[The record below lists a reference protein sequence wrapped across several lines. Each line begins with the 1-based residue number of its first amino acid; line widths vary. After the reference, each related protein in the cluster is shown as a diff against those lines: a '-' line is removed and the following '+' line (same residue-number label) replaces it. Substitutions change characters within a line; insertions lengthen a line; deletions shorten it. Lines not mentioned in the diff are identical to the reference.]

1 MSAVQYGKW
10 GVGGCVTWR
19 PINKS
24 LRAQPHTISISL
36 CSAPAQSIALIFTY
50 TEGKPTVLQL
60 CCKTCV
66 NSERWKGNFITD
78 GCCVSWTSNSLLT
91 FWHCFW
97 FYIDVLGEIWHER
110 MVNVID
116 GVLKSVLCIYTVQ
129 YLSFSPGELQNSLS
143 TFSLLLE
150 CIWLLPINYYRR

>member
-24 LRAQPHTISISL
+24 LRAQPYTL
-36 CSAPAQSIALIFTY
+36 CSAPAQSIALIFTC

-66 NSERWKGNFITD
+66 NSGRWKGNCITD
-78 GCCVSWTSNSLLT
+78 GCCVSWTPNSLLT
-91 FWHCFW
+91 FWPCFQ
-97 FYIDVLGEIWHER
+97 FYMEVLWETRREL
-110 MVNVID
+110 MVHVID
-116 GVLKSVLCIYTVQ
+116 GVLKSLLCIYTVQ
-129 YLSFSPGELQNSLS
+129 YFSFSQNKLQNSLL
-143 TFSLLLE
+143 TFSLLLKYMN
-150 CIWLLPINYYRR
+150 LAHTVL